1 MKRTYQFDQ
10 AATSFPKAE
19 GVAEAMTEY
28 LTQVGGNVGRGAY
41 PSACD
46 AAEAV
51 LEVRERL
58 CTLLGG
64 PAPQNVILTPGC
76 TYSLNFVLK
85 GLLRPGDRVAV
96 SGLEHNAVLRPLRQ
110 MEARGVTVDCLPCRA
125 TGELDLAAAER
136 RLTPD
141 TRLVVLTHAS
151 NVCGTLL
158 PVAEVGALCRERGI
172 FLCVDAAQTA
182 GSVPIHMGKMH
193 IDALAFPG
201 HKGLLGPQ
209 GIGGLIVTDALARAL
224 DPLVTGGTGS
234 ASDSPEMPELLPDR
248 FEPGT
253 LNLPGVYGLRAA
265 LRWLEGQDLEVLR
278 RREIKLTGHLIARL
292 REMEEDG
299 LKIFGTLD
307 AARQVGV
314 VSVDFPRLDNAEAA
328 FQLERDYGV
337 LTRCGLHCAP
347 LAHRTLG
354 TFPAGIV
361 RFSVGP
367 FTRFEDVDY
376 LQAAV
381 CGVMGV

>member
-110 MEARGVTVDCLPCRA
+110 MEARGVTVDYLPCRA

-265 LRWLEGQDLEVLR
+265 LRWLEGQDLEALR

-314 VSVDFPRLDNAEAA
+314 VSVDFPGLDNAEAA

-354 TFPAGIV
+354 TFPAGTV
-361 RFSVGP
+361 RFSVGS

>member
-41 PSACD
+41 PSAWD

-110 MEARGVTVDCLPCRA
+110 MEARGVTVDYLPCRA

-182 GSVPIHMGKMH
+182 GSVPINMGKMH

-224 DPLVTGGTGS
+224 DPLVTGGTG
-234 ASDSPEMPELLPDR
+234 
-248 FEPGT
+248 
-253 LNLPGVYGLRAA
+253 
-265 LRWLEGQDLEVLR
+265 
-278 RREIKLTGHLIARL
+278 
-292 REMEEDG
+292 
-299 LKIFGTLD
+299 
-307 AARQVGV
+307 
-314 VSVDFPRLDNAEAA
+314 
-328 FQLERDYGV
+328 
-337 LTRCGLHCAP
+337 
-347 LAHRTLG
+347 
-354 TFPAGIV
+354 IV
-361 RFSVGP
+361 KES
-367 FTRFEDVDY
+367 
-376 LQAAV
+376 
-381 CGVMGV
+381 

>member
-41 PSACD
+41 RSACD

-209 GIGGLIVTDALARAL
+209 GIGGLIVTEGYVSYPKQEELYKQAKEQYGSSAILYVDYPGHSEHQLGLAVDFAATGKQSEDFSTTPQSQWLQENAWRFGFVQSYTEDKVTETNKLARPEHYRYVGPALARQ
-224 DPLVTGGTGS
+224 LVEEHHTLKEGT
-234 ASDSPEMPELLPDR
+234 E
-248 FEPGT
+248 
-253 LNLPGVYGLRAA
+253 
-265 LRWLEGQDLEVLR
+265 
-278 RREIKLTGHLIARL
+278 
-292 REMEEDG
+292 
-299 LKIFGTLD
+299 
-307 AARQVGV
+307 
-314 VSVDFPRLDNAEAA
+314 
-328 FQLERDYGV
+328 
-337 LTRCGLHCAP
+337 
-347 LAHRTLG
+347 
-354 TFPAGIV
+354 
-361 RFSVGP
+361 
-367 FTRFEDVDY
+367 
-376 LQAAV
+376 
-381 CGVMGV
+381 

>member
-1 MKRTYQFDQ
+1 M
-10 AATSFPKAE
+10 
-19 GVAEAMTEY
+19 
-28 LTQVGGNVGRGAY
+28 
-41 PSACD
+41 
-46 AAEAV
+46 
-51 LEVRERL
+51 
-58 CTLLGG
+58 
-64 PAPQNVILTPGC
+64 
-76 TYSLNFVLK
+76 
-85 GLLRPGDRVAV
+85 
-96 SGLEHNAVLRPLRQ
+96 
-110 MEARGVTVDCLPCRA
+110 
-125 TGELDLAAAER
+125 
-136 RLTPD
+136 
-141 TRLVVLTHAS
+141 
-151 NVCGTLL
+151 
-158 PVAEVGALCRERGI
+158 
-172 FLCVDAAQTA
+172 
-182 GSVPIHMGKMH
+182 
-193 IDALAFPG
+193 
-201 HKGLLGPQ
+201 
-209 GIGGLIVTDALARAL
+209 
-224 DPLVTGGTGS
+224 TGGTGS

-265 LRWLEGQDLEVLR
+265 LRWLEGQDLEALR

-307 AARQVGV
+307 SARQVGV
-314 VSVDFPRLDNAEAA
+314 VSVDFPGLDNAEAA

-354 TFPAGIV
+354 TFPAGTV

>member
-41 PSACD
+41 RSACD

-265 LRWLEGQDLEVLR
+265 LRWLEGQDLEALR

-314 VSVDFPRLDNAEAA
+314 VSVDFPGLDNAEAA
-328 FQLERDYGV
+328 FQLERDYG
-337 LTRCGLHCAP
+337 LSLIH
-347 LAHRTLG
+347 
-354 TFPAGIV
+354 I
-361 RFSVGP
+361 
-367 FTRFEDVDY
+367 
-376 LQAAV
+376 
-381 CGVMGV
+381 

>member
-110 MEARGVTVDCLPCRA
+110 LEARGVTVDCLPCRA

-182 GSVPIHMGKMH
+182 GSVPIHMEKMH

-265 LRWLEGQDLEVLR
+265 LRWLEGQDLEALR

-299 LKIFGTLD
+299 VKIFGTLD

-314 VSVDFPRLDNAEAA
+314 VSVDFPGQDNAEAA

-354 TFPAGIV
+354 TFPAGTV
-361 RFSVGP
+361 RLSVGP
-367 FTRFEDVDY
+367 FTRVEDVDY

>member
-41 PSACD
+41 RSACD

-76 TYSLNFVLK
+76 TYSHNF
-85 GLLRPGDRVAV
+85 VAV

-193 IDALAFPG
+193 IAALAFPG

-224 DPLVTGGTGS
+224 D
-234 ASDSPEMPELLPDR
+234 R
-248 FEPGT
+248 FPGT
-253 LNLPGVYGLRAA
+253 
-265 LRWLEGQDLEVLR
+265 VL
-278 RREIKLTGHLIARL
+278 L
-292 REMEEDG
+292 
-299 LKIFGTLD
+299 
-307 AARQVGV
+307 
-314 VSVDFPRLDNAEAA
+314 VSHEVDFYRAWAQRVVEIGGKG
-328 FQLERDYGV
+328 R
-337 LTRCGLHCAP
+337 
-347 LAHRTLG
+347 
-354 TFPAGIV
+354 
-361 RFSVGP
+361 
-367 FTRFEDVDY
+367 
-376 LQAAV
+376 
-381 CGVMGV
+381 

>member
-1 MKRTYQFDQ
+1 MEQ
-10 AATSFPKAE
+10 ARLSRRDF
-19 GVAEAMTEY
+19 
-28 LTQVGGNVGRGAY
+28 LRGA
-41 PSACD
+41 
-46 AAEAV
+46 
-51 LEVRERL
+51 
-58 CTLLGG
+58 G
-64 PAPQNVILTPGC
+64 LTG
-76 TYSLNFVLK
+76 
-85 GLLRPGDRVAV
+85 
-96 SGLEHNAVLRPLRQ
+96 
-110 MEARGVTVDCLPCRA
+110 
-125 TGELDLAAAER
+125 AAA
-136 RLTPD
+136 
-141 TRLVVLTHAS
+141 
-151 NVCGTLL
+151 
-158 PVAEVGALCRERGI
+158 
-172 FLCVDAAQTA
+172 A
-182 GSVPIHMGKMH
+182 GM
-193 IDALAFPG
+193 LAFPG
-201 HKGLLGPQ
+201 AGKAFADDGAADAQSTEATDSGNEYSKALGDDASLCPLRKADFPDPRGPIAFEDRDIAESEISSTEECEVLIIGA

-265 LRWLEGQDLEVLR
+265 LRWLEGQDLEALR

-314 VSVDFPRLDNAEAA
+314 VSVDFPGLDNAEAA

-354 TFPAGIV
+354 TFPAGTV

>member
-1 MKRTYQFDQ
+1 MGSIYLDNAST
-10 AATSFPKAE
+10 TFPKPRA
-19 GVAEAMTEY
+19 VADAMY
-28 LTQVGGNVGRGAY
+28 GFLTQTGSNINRGCYQRAYRVEETVYETRQMLCELFGGEDCKNV
-41 PSACD
+41 
-46 AAEAV
+46 V
-51 LEVRERL
+51 F
-58 CTLLGG
+58 TK
-64 PAPQNVILTPGC
+64 NVTE
-76 TYSLNFVLK
+76 SLNVLLK
-85 GLLRPGDRVAV
+85 GFLRPGDHVLVSAV
-96 SGLEHNAVLRPLRQ
+96 EHNAVMRPLVQLER
-110 MEARGVTVDCLPCRA
+110 RGVSFSRVPSAEDGSLRVEA
-125 TGELDLAAAER
+125 LAGC
-136 RLTPD
+136 LTPR
-141 TRLVVLTHAS
+141 TRAVVMTHAS

-158 PVAEVGALCRERGI
+158 PLGEVGEFCAAHGLR
-172 FLCVDAAQTA
+172 FFVDSAQTA
-182 GSVPIHMGKMH
+182 GVWPIHMGDMH

-265 LRWLEGQDLEVLR
+265 LRWLEGQDLEALR

-314 VSVDFPRLDNAEAA
+314 VSVDFPGLDNAEAA

-354 TFPAGIV
+354 TFPAGTV

>member
-19 GVAEAMTEY
+19 GVAEAMMEY

-182 GSVPIHMGKMH
+182 GSVPIHMEKMH

-314 VSVDFPRLDNAEAA
+314 VSVDFPGLDNAEAA

-354 TFPAGIV
+354 TFPAGTV

>member
-41 PSACD
+41 RSACD

-182 GSVPIHMGKMH
+182 GSVPIHMGRMH

-265 LRWLEGQDLEVLR
+265 LRWLEGQDLEALR

-314 VSVDFPRLDNAEAA
+314 VSVDFPGLDNAEAA

-354 TFPAGIV
+354 TFPAGTG

-376 LQAAV
+376 LQAAM